1 MSSSTKVE
9 DPHQRKPCNCTK
21 SQCLKLYCDCFANG
35 EFCSS
40 CNCISCHNN
49 LDHEEDRQKAIRQC
63 LERNPHAFHPKI
75 GKGRAG
81 DTERRHTKG
90 CNCRRSGCL
99 KNYCEC
105 YEAKILC
112 SGLCKCVG
120 CKNFEES
127 FERKTLMHLADAAEV
142 RSAQQNVATKNR
154 LWSGDFKPKL
164 PIRIDGERCG
174 IEYYSCYVLKFV
186 NVIID
191 IIYFRLP
198 CTFITPEVIDAT
210 CQCLLAQAE
219 HGEKSDFD
227 YKGIENLVLE
237 EFGRCLTQII
247 ECASKTR
254 K

>member
-1 MSSSTKVE
+1 MQLIRSTKVE

-40 CNCISCHNN
+40 CNCISCHTN
-49 LDHEEDRQKAIRQC
+49 LDHEEDRQKAIRLC

-81 DTERRHTKG
+81 DLERRHTKG

-112 SGLCKCVG
+112 SSLCKCCG

-154 LWSGDFKPKL
+154 LWGSDFKPKL
-164 PIRIDGERCG
+164 PIRVDGDR
-174 IEYYSCYVLKFV
+174 YWF
-186 NVIID
+186 
-191 IIYFRLP
+191 
-198 CTFITPEVIDAT
+198 
-210 CQCLLAQAE
+210 LLI
-219 HGEKSDFD
+219 SFYLFDF
-227 YKGIENLVLE
+227 
-237 EFGRCLTQII
+237 
-247 ECASKTR
+247 
-254 K
+254 

>member
-1 MSSSTKVE
+1 MTFANRSTKPE

-49 LDHEEDRQKAIRQC
+49 LDHEEERQKAIRQC

-112 SGLCKCVG
+112 SGLCKCCG

-154 LWSGDFKPKL
+154 LWGTDFKPKF
-164 PIRIDGERCG
+164 PIRVDGDR
-174 IEYYSCYVLKFV
+174 YSSGYQFWYQFV
-186 NVIID
+186 AN
-191 IIYFRLP
+191 F
-198 CTFITPEVIDAT
+198 
-210 CQCLLAQAE
+210 
-219 HGEKSDFD
+219 
-227 YKGIENLVLE
+227 
-237 EFGRCLTQII
+237 
-247 ECASKTR
+247 
-254 K
+254 

>member
-1 MSSSTKVE
+1 
-9 DPHQRKPCNCTK
+9 
-21 SQCLKLYCDCFANG
+21 
-35 EFCSS
+35 
-40 CNCISCHNN
+40 
-49 LDHEEDRQKAIRQC
+49 RQC

-112 SGLCKCVG
+112 SSLCKCCG

-154 LWSGDFKPKL
+154 LWSSDFKPKL
-164 PIRIDGERCG
+164 PIRVDG
-174 IEYYSCYVLKFV
+174 
-186 NVIID
+186 D
-191 IIYFRLP
+191 RLP
-198 CTFITPEVIDAT
+198 CSFITPEVIEAT

-219 HGEKSDFD
+219 QGERV
-227 YKGIENLVLE
+227 GIDLK
-237 EFGRCLTQII
+237 QI
-247 ECASKTR
+247 EKL
-254 K
+254 